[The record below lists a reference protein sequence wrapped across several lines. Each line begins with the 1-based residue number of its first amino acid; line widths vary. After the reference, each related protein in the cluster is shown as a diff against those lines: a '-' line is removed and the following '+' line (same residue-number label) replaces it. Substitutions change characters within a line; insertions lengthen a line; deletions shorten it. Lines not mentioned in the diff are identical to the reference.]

1 VTGYFLKMRNQ
12 KYGYSLTTLPYK
24 VMLKEHLYCTV
35 MIPLVSH
42 TF

>member
-1 VTGYFLKMRNQ
+1 MTVYFLEMRKQ
-12 KYGYSLTTLPYK
+12 KYGSSLTTLPYK

-35 MIPLVSH
+35 TMPVVSC